1 MHPVHRAVFLTG
13 VMSYLSAPLW
23 FMFLLLSTAL
33 LAIHTLMEPQYF
45 LVPGQLFPVWPRWN
59 PQLAVTLFSTTLTL
73 LFLPKLLAV
82 ILIWIKGAKAY
93 GGAFKVTLSML
104 LEMFFSVL
112 LAPVRMLFHTMFVTA
127 AFLGWSATWNSPQR
141 DNGITTWGDATRRHG
156 WQALLG
162 MVWMAGVAWLDP
174 NFLWWLSPIVVS
186 LMLSIPV
193 SVFSSRLSLGLGSKK
208 AKLFLIPEE
217 SNPPQELLS
226 TYAYTRHNRE
236 HAMENGFIE
245 AVLRP
250 FPNALACAMAT
261 ARHGQAPLLEQAR
274 QRALNEALELG
285 PKKLDGKRKL
295 ALLSD
300 PVLLARLHAQ
310 LWQQA
315 EQHPLWRHAYQQ
327 SAPPQPKHDNQALR
341 LAPVSTISPL
351 VN

>member
-1 MHPVHRAVFLTG
+1 M
-13 VMSYLSAPLW
+13 
-23 FMFLLLSTAL
+23 
-33 LAIHTLMEPQYF
+33 
-45 LVPGQLFPVWPRWN
+45 
-59 PQLAVTLFSTTLTL
+59 
-73 LFLPKLLAV
+73 
-82 ILIWIKGAKAY
+82 
-93 GGAFKVTLSML
+93 
-104 LEMFFSVL
+104 
-112 LAPVRMLFHTMFVTA
+112 
-127 AFLGWSATWNSPQR
+127 
-141 DNGITTWGDATRRHG
+141 
-156 WQALLG
+156 
-162 MVWMAGVAWLDP
+162 
-174 NFLWWLSPIVVS
+174 
-186 LMLSIPV
+186 
-193 SVFSSRLSLGLGSKK
+193 
-208 AKLFLIPEE
+208 
-217 SNPPQELLS
+217 
-226 TYAYTRHNRE
+226 
-236 HAMENGFIE
+236 
-245 AVLRP
+245 LRP